1 MRRLKLL
8 NCGPRGSM
16 AGPDNSKSGVTS
28 DQAYMSYKE
37 QYPMLLKADGSGV
50 AKGRESDYT
59 ATLPRSH
66 QQTTV
71 SSLQTTTSV
80 HVTIGSSR
88 LAHDTPDFYC
98 FPTAAEDASFPAGGS
113 SFPAGAS
120 TADDLYSLSS
130 GTTGNRDDHIY
141 ESPKFFR
148 RGTSDDDEAVQG
160 ALYHELDH
168 QAFTARW
175 TSIP

>member
-1 MRRLKLL
+1 MV
-8 NCGPRGSM
+8 G
-16 AGPDNSKSGVTS
+16 ADNNKSSVAN
-28 DQAYMSYKE
+28 DQTYMSYKE
-37 QYPMLLKADGSGV
+37 QYPMLLKADGSG

-59 ATLPRSH
+59 ATLPRSQH
-66 QQTTV
+66 
-71 SSLQTTTSV
+71 QTTTSV
-80 HVTIGSSR
+80 HVTLGSSR

-98 FPTAAEDASFPAGGS
+98 FPTTADDGSFPAGGS

-130 GTTGNRDDHIY
+130 GATGNRDDHIY

-148 RGTSDDDEAVQG
+148 RGTSDDDEALQG